1 MSQAGA
7 PSARADL
14 HTHTTASDGL
24 LSPAELVGLAAQRGL
39 SAIAIT
45 DHDTVEGVEE
55 ALTIKPSGLLVV
67 AGVELSCSLGG
78 VSVHLLGYGFDIAA
92 SGLRALLAD
101 RAHERRSRAA
111 AIVQRLAGLGAA
123 VTMDRVATFAGSGT
137 IGRPHIARALVEAGH
152 ATDVGDAFNRYL
164 GTGRPACV
172 ERSVLLPDRAIREI
186 HAAGGSAVLAHP
198 LYSDGY
204 GSFLPGLVE
213 SGLDGLEVVY
223 PDHSPETRRSLS
235 SLASRY
241 DLIETGGT
249 DFHGDFGR
257 AGKGLGATTVRLSVV
272 EQLAE
277 RANRRRSIGSD
288 A

>member
-1 MSQAGA
+1 MTLDGA
-7 PSARADL
+7 LSARADL

-24 LSPAELVGLAAQRGL
+24 LSPAGLVGLAGQRGL

-55 ALTIKPSGLLVV
+55 ALAIPSSGLVVV

-78 VSVHLLGYGFDIAA
+78 VDVHMLGYGFDLTAR
-92 SGLRALLAD
+92 GLRAVLAE
-101 RAHERRSRAA
+101 RADERRSRAA
-111 AIVQRLAGLGAA
+111 AIVERLGSLGAA
-123 VTMDRVATFAGSGT
+123 MTMDRVEALAGSGT

-152 ATDVGDAFNRYL
+152 ATDVGDAFERYL
-164 GTGRPACV
+164 GTGRPAYV
-172 ERSVLLPDRAIREI
+172 ERPVLRPDRAIGEI

-198 LYSDGY
+198 LYSEGY
-204 GSFLPGLVE
+204 GDFLPGLVE
-213 SGLDGLEVVY
+213 CGLDGLEVVY
-223 PDHSPETRRSLS
+223 PDHTAETRRSLS
-235 SLASRY
+235 ILASRY

-257 AGKGLGATTVRLSVV
+257 TGKGLGETTISFAVV

-277 RANRRRSIGSD
+277 RASRRRSIGRGV
-288 A
+288 

>member
-1 MSQAGA
+1 MSRAGA

-24 LSPAELVGLAAQRGL
+24 LSPDELVGLASQRGL

-55 ALTIKPSGLLVV
+55 ALTIPPSGLLVV
-67 AGVELSCSLGG
+67 PGVELSCSLGD
-78 VSVHLLGYGFDIAA
+78 VDVHLLGYGFDIAA
-92 SGLRALLAD
+92 NGLRALLAE
-101 RAHERRSRAA
+101 RGAERRSRAV
-111 AIVQRLAGLGAA
+111 AIVERLAGLGAA
-123 VTMDRVATFAGSGT
+123 VTMDRVARLAGSGT

-152 ATDVGDAFNRYL
+152 ATGVGDAFERYL
-164 GTGRPACV
+164 GTDRPAYV
-172 ERSVLLPDRAIREI
+172 ERSVLLPERAIREI

-204 GSFLPGLVE
+204 GDFLPSLVA
-213 SGLDGLEVVY
+213 SGLDGLEVAY
-223 PDHSPETRRSLS
+223 PDHTAETRRYLS
-235 SLASRY
+235 RLASRY

-257 AGKGLGATTVRLSVV
+257 AGRGLGETTVCLAVV
-272 EQLAE
+272 EQLAA
-277 RANRRRSIGSD
+277 RANRRRSIGRG

>member
-1 MSQAGA
+1 MSRGGA
-7 PSARADL
+7 LSARADL

-24 LSPAELVGLAAQRGL
+24 LSPAQLVGLARQRGL

-45 DHDTVEGVEE
+45 DHDTVEGVAEV
-55 ALTIKPSGLLVV
+55 LTIPSSGLLVV
-67 AGVELSCSLGG
+67 AGVELSCSLGC
-78 VSVHLLGYGFDIAA
+78 VDVHLLGYGLDIAVG
-92 SGLRALLAD
+92 GLRALLAE
-101 RAHERRSRAA
+101 RADERRSRAE
-111 AIVQRLAGLGAA
+111 AIVERLGSLGAA
-123 VTMDRVATFAGSGT
+123 VTMDRVMALAGSGT

-152 ATDVGDAFNRYL
+152 ATGVGDAFERYL
-164 GTGRPACV
+164 GTGRPAYV
-172 ERSVLLPDRAIREI
+172 ERPVLLPDRAIREI

-198 LYSDGY
+198 LYSEGY
-204 GSFLPGLVE
+204 GDFLPGLAE

-223 PDHSPETRRSLS
+223 PDHTADTRRSLS

-257 AGKGLGATTVRLSVV
+257 TGKGLGETTVSLAVV
-272 EQLAE
+272 EQLAA
-277 RANRRRSIGSD
+277 RASQRRSIGRG

>member
-1 MSQAGA
+1 MSRAGA

-14 HTHTTASDGL
+14 HTHSTASDGL
-24 LSPAELVGLAAQRGL
+24 LSPDELVGLASQRGL

-55 ALTIKPSGLLVV
+55 ALTIPPSGLLVV
-67 AGVELSCSLGG
+67 PGVELSCSLDD
-78 VSVHLLGYGFDIAA
+78 VDVHLLGYGFDIAA
-92 SGLRALLAD
+92 SGLRALLTERGA
-101 RAHERRSRAA
+101 ERRSRAV
-111 AIVQRLAGLGAA
+111 AIVERLAGLGAA
-123 VTMDRVATFAGSGT
+123 VTMDRVATFAGSGP

-152 ATDVGDAFNRYL
+152 ATGVGDAFERYL
-164 GTGRPACV
+164 GTGRPAYV
-172 ERSVLLPDRAIREI
+172 ERSVLLLERAIRQI

-204 GSFLPGLVE
+204 GDFLPGLVE

-223 PDHSPETRRSLS
+223 PDHSAETRRSLS

-241 DLIETGGT
+241 NLIETGGT

-257 AGKGLGATTVRLSVV
+257 AGKGLGETTVPLAVI
-272 EQLAE
+272 EQLAA
-277 RANRRRSIGSD
+277 RASRRRSIGRG